1 MKKTEKKQNVI
12 PFRYKFWWRIITSIL
27 RPFLKLFKNYSFS
40 KPIWLPEPCII
51 LANHTTD
58 WDGPLLTT
66 TFYNQTYFIASENCF
81 RKGFKSK
88 LLTYFFGLI
97 SKIKGASD
105 TLAVMKAIRALKEGK
120 NVCIFPEGGRSF
132 NGITD
137 PINVAIGKL
146 VKISGAHLVDI
157 RLSGG
162 YMRIP
167 RWGFGERKG
176 PWSGKIV
183 NIYSPEQ
190 LKEMSAQEITD
201 CISKDLYEN
210 AYETQA
216 KNPVKFKG
224 KNLAVGMEC
233 AICVCPECKSIGNIK
248 TKENTVYCEKCNT
261 TATIDEYAYFNEGF
275 RFHTVTEWDLW
286 QEEFY
291 KEYVNKIT
299 DNQTVL
305 FQDANVSLK
314 TFNAEHET
322 TILGNGTFA
331 LYKDRFS
338 FTPDGKEP
346 IELSISKIPD
356 TSVFSRSNF
365 NFTDDD
371 GIHYELYADRI
382 FNVRKYNS
390 CWKLLRAEIEK

>member
-1 MKKTEKKQNVI
+1 MKKTEKNQNKI
-12 PFRYKFWWRIITSIL
+12 PFRYKFWMRLVLIIMRPIMRI
-27 RPFLKLFKNYSFS
+27 FKNYSFS
-40 KPIWLPEPCII
+40 KPVWLPEPSII

-58 WDGPLLTT
+58 WDALLMTA
-66 TFYNQTYFIASENCF
+66 TFYNQAYFIASENCF

-88 LLTYFFGLI
+88 VLNHCFGLI

-105 TLAVMKAIRALKEGK
+105 TVAVMKAIRSLKEGK
-120 NVCIFPEGGRSF
+120 NVAIFPEGGRSF

-137 PINVAIGKL
+137 PINVATGKL
-146 VKISGAHLVDI
+146 VKISGAHLVTI

-183 NIYSPEQ
+183 NIYTPEQ
-190 LKEMSAQEITD
+190 IKAMTPQEITD

-216 KNPVKFKG
+216 KHPVKFKG

-261 TATIDEYAYFNEGF
+261 STTIDEYAYFADGF
-275 RFHTVTEWDLW
+275 KFHTVTEWDLW

-291 KEYVNKIT
+291 KDYISKCT
-299 DNQTVL
+299 DNNTIL
-305 FQDANVSLK
+305 LSDSNVRLK
-314 TFNAEHET
+314 TFNADHET
-322 TILGNGTFA
+322 TDLGIGTFA

-338 FTPDGKEP
+338 FTPEGKGP

-365 NFTDDD
+365 NFTDED
-371 GIHYELYADRI
+371 GTHYELYADRL
-382 FNVRKYNS
+382 FNVRKYFS
-390 CWKLLRAEIEK
+390 CWKMLRAELDK